1 MNIKLLQRPYEE
13 AIVLLNVS
21 LFEENRS
28 KKDGTGCATTCK
40 CFPQIRI
47 KELANDWWTQP
58 RGRGEPRENV
68 CLFLCVI
75 VCMSYFW
82 LYEDVTMNEIKRL
95 IGGTGC

>member
-1 MNIKLLQRPYEE
+1 M
-13 AIVLLNVS
+13 S
-21 LFEENRS
+21 LCEENGS
-28 KKDGTGCATTCK
+28 KKDGTGCAATCNI
-40 CFPQIRI
+40 FSPIRI

-58 RGRGEPRENV
+58 HGRGEPRGNG

-82 LYEDVTMNEIKRL
+82 LYEYVTMNEIKRL